1 VKRRDMLRVIG
12 TATALSYIPQNAEA
26 AWTRLAA
33 GEANIAPGLSP
44 AQLRLVAAM
53 SDQIIPRT
61 DTPGATDVGVPAWVN
76 LIVAEYYN
84 DTERDPFLKGLDAI
98 DANAVRDQGTTFAEL
113 SSGAKNQVMDALDR
127 PADRTT
133 LEARA
138 YSRLKGLVVH
148 GYFTSERVQKDVLK
162 TQIMPMRYDGAAPHV
177 LPLRGS

>member
-1 VKRRDMLRVIG
+1 
-12 TATALSYIPQNAEA
+12 
-26 AWTRLAA
+26 
-33 GEANIAPGLSP
+33 
-44 AQLRLVAAM
+44 M

>member
-1 VKRRDMLRVIG
+1 MKRRAMLRVLG

-26 AWTRLAA
+26 VWTRLAA
-33 GEANIAPGLSP
+33 GETPAAPGLTK
-44 AQLRLVAAM
+44 AQFALVGAL

-84 DTERDPFLKGLDAI
+84 DGERVPFLNGLDAI
-98 DANAVRDQGTTFAEL
+98 DVNAIRVEGTTFVEL
-113 SSGAKNQVMDALDR
+113 SAAAKDRVMKTLDQ
-127 PADRTT
+127 PTDRTT

-148 GYFTSERVQKDVLK
+148 GYFTSERVQKEVLK
-162 TQIMPMRYDGAAPHV
+162 TRIMPMRYDGAAPHV